1 VLRFVLLLTDV
12 AVIAMKV
19 GRAKSMDKT
28 NNSPGTGTVA
38 GSTQT
43 QKDVEYST
51 TVRERIAPP
60 TSAGAG
66 TGVRSTNSQIEMD
79 EMERLRRRYAR
90 EAQLAVEGALYW
102 ALRWPFELMANL
114 VSAGRKWEE
123 EYYRSAP
130 KRRVSLYD
138 DEV

>member
-1 VLRFVLLLTDV
+1 
-12 AVIAMKV
+12 MKV

-28 NNSPGTGTVA
+28 NNSPGTGITA
-38 GSTQT
+38 GATQT
-43 QKDVEYST
+43 QKDVEYSST

-60 TSAGAG
+60 TAAGAG
-66 TGVRSTNSQIEMD
+66 ARPANSQIEMD

-123 EYYRSAP
+123 EYYR
-130 KRRVSLYD
+130 
-138 DEV
+138 

>member
-1 VLRFVLLLTDV
+1 
-12 AVIAMKV
+12 
-19 GRAKSMDKT
+19 MDKT
-28 NNSPGTGTVA
+28 NNSPGNGTTA
-38 GSTQT
+38 PATQT
-43 QKDVEYST
+43 QNDVEYSTT

-60 TSAGAG
+60 TSTGAG
-66 TGVRSTNSQIEMD
+66 TRSASSPIEMD

-90 EAQLAVEGALYW
+90 EAQLALEGALYW
-102 ALRWPFELMANL
+102 AMRWPFELMANL

-138 DEV
+138 DEVK